1 MADADLR
8 RWSYPGS
15 GLEQGPSENRKEFRL
30 WSPEEVPQKQA
41 TTSREA
47 GLKTDLSNA
56 GVLDDVFKCHYL
68 KVKKEDQRR
77 REKAAGGRERKQ
89 LLNLDS
95 HPAEPEEEDA
105 YAGISTDF
113 TNAQLMKN
121 LMMDDH
127 IKKEIKRL
135 RNAEGMKEPQ
145 GSRPGRR
152 KAARTPPAQEEAE
165 DVRVRA
171 DSFGGR
177 SRRMKERPAGVATDF
192 SGIFRLEMMCLDDE
206 ALGKKQL
213 LQAAERRQGDIE
225 RQDLRDRRAAQRG
238 SPTSSRSR
246 TGYPSSQASSRG
258 PRRSGTPSGT
268 PGSRR

>member
-1 MADADLR
+1 MR

-15 GLEQGPSENRKEFRL
+15 GLEHGPSENRKEFRL
-30 WSPEEVPQKQA
+30 WSPEEVPPA

-77 REKAAGGRERKQ
+77 REKHTSKQ
-89 LLNLDS
+89 RLNLDS
-95 HPAEPEEEDA
+95 HAAEPEEEDA
-105 YAGISTDF
+105 YAGISTEF

-127 IKKEIKRL
+127 IKKDMTRL
-135 RNAEGMKEPQ
+135 RNAEEMKKPHSS
-145 GSRPGRR
+145 SRPGRR

-165 DVRVRA
+165 DVHERKH
-171 DSFGGR
+171 SFGGR

-192 SGIFRLEMMCLDDE
+192 SGIFKLEMTCLDDE
-206 ALGKKQL
+206 VFGKKQL
-213 LQAAERRQGDIE
+213 LQQAERLRGDIE
-225 RQDLRDRRAAQRG
+225 RQEIRDRRAAQRG

-246 TGYPSSQASSRG
+246 TGYPPSQASSRG
-258 PRRSGTPSGT
+258 PGRRSGTPSGT
-268 PGSRR
+268 SGSRR